1 MARTKK
7 TAPKSFTYNLEF
19 LCNGETAKQEC
30 NDIEEGLLA
39 IKPTFVH
46 TESYVIVYKNGE
58 VIAER
63 RLPLIKARMLFA
75 NPDFRMVF
83 INNLLLK

>member
-1 MARTKK
+1 MAKKK
-7 TAPKSFTYNLEF
+7 TAGEYTIEL
-19 LCNGETAKQEC
+19 LCNGETTKTTC
-30 NDIEEGLLA
+30 SDIEKGILSL
-39 IKPTFVH
+39 KPVFVH
-46 TESYVIVYKNGE
+46 TDSYVTVYKNDE

-75 NPDFRMVF
+75 NPDFRAVF

>member
-1 MARTKK
+1 MAKPKK
-7 TAPKSFTYNLEF
+7 TTGVYSIEL
-19 LCNGETAKQEC
+19 LCNGETMKATA
-30 NDIEEGLLA
+30 NDIEQGLLSL
-39 IKPTFVH
+39 KPVFVH
-46 TESYVIVYKNGE
+46 TDSYVIISKGDE

-75 NPDFRMVF
+75 NPDFRSVF